1 MSLGFPYWREGIVW
15 AKRLRYRNVRHGQA
29 FQHRRSAAINIALG
43 AVRGHLSAKD
53 GDGKCFAAA
62 LWAIGQV
69 REMVS
74 KAADVVANPA
84 PNAATRRA
92 AVAGTM
98 MVIDTPDDDD
108 VDPMPVPRRGLL
120 GMVEDRLLG
129 LAEAGKAELVGSLAG
144 LVELAHELAGHAEA
158 TAGGTLG
165 GYPRQAA
172 DRIAALQAH
181 LRDRPVIDLLDD
193 GRDIVRNSP
202 GIALAAALV
211 AGFVAARIAKA
222 GSR

>member
-1 MSLGFPYWREGIVW
+1 
-15 AKRLRYRNVRHGQA
+15 
-29 FQHRRSAAINIALG
+29 
-43 AVRGHLSAKD
+43 
-53 GDGKCFAAA
+53 
-62 LWAIGQV
+62 
-69 REMVS
+69 MVS

-84 PNAATRRA
+84 SPAATRPA
-92 AVAGTM
+92 AAPGTM

-108 VDPMPVPRRGLL
+108 AEPMPAPRRGLM
-120 GMVEDRLLG
+120 GIVEDRLLG

-144 LVELAHELAGHAEA
+144 LVDLVHELAGHAET

-181 LRDRPVIDLLDD
+181 LRDRPVIELLDD
-193 GRDIVRNSP
+193 GRDLVRRSP
-202 GIALAAALV
+202 GIALAAALA